1 MVKMLGAILF
11 AVSLASLSVPAARA
25 ADGSTPSPT
34 VRQDDDQHPKRH
46 HRKHRKHHHHRHH
59 KHQDSDQKPGS
70 NS

>member
-1 MVKMLGAILF
+1 MVKTLAALVLAVGL
-11 AVSLASLSVPAARA
+11 VSLGVPAARA
-25 ADGSTPSPT
+25 ADGSTSSST

-59 KHQDSDQKPGS
+59 KHQDSDPKPGS